1 MSSETLGNIST
12 LEYIHLTG
20 CTKIE
25 IPPQLVHQRSLKQLF
40 LIGTN
45 LKELPGA
52 IGALSDLEVLKI
64 GSPLLD
70 TLPHSL
76 CELKNLKELIL
87 MTCKRL
93 KCLPA
98 SLGDL
103 KNLKQLVICDCNA
116 LKCLPTS
123 IGLLTQ
129 LTELRVQ
136 GCPLIRQLP
145 FKKEIK
151 GERET
156 FSDLGS
162 CILPRLQRL
171 MVYGTGISEVA
182 FGEGVCC
189 TLRNLSFSWCANLVE
204 VGTLPK
210 SIISL
215 CFKNCHN
222 LRKIE
227 KLYGFA
233 KLRELCFL
241 ICRELEELPLD
252 ETMESLSQLHVIDCV
267 KLKSIQGLGQLLNL
281 QLLDVNGCS
290 ELEDLEG
297 IQNCMSLESLD
308 ASECVKLRSHVDA
321 RECPKLQCS
330 AEVVEELRQIEGLE
344 LEGRAFE

>member
-1 MSSETLGNIST
+1 M
-12 LEYIHLTG
+12 
-20 CTKIE
+20 
-25 IPPQLVHQRSLKQLF
+25 
-40 LIGTN
+40 
-45 LKELPGA
+45 A
-52 IGALSDLEVLKI
+52 
-64 GSPLLD
+64 
-70 TLPHSL
+70 
-76 CELKNLKELIL
+76 
-87 MTCKRL
+87 CKRL

-103 KNLKQLVICDCNA
+103 KNLKQLVICDCKA
-116 LKCLPTS
+116 LKCLPAS

-215 CFKNCHN
+215 SFKNCHN

-252 ETMESLSQLHVIDCV
+252 ETMESLSQLHAIDCV

-308 ASECVKLRSHVDA
+308 ASECVKLRSIRKLGQLTDLKKLEVRECSELEELEGIENCMLLKHVDA